1 MDNSHSFES
10 FLHNPWKYP
19 SREETVAMI
28 CYKRKERF
36 VEGYNYLEE
45 LKELVL
51 KYFGNQTNLEIFG
64 LAKYYNELQR
74 DVEENK
80 LIGLILL
87 GTQTDTDTDTD
98 NDNNN
103 NNISEQLNF
112 VNNYT
117 TKSGDKIKLTLASI
131 TQHLINDYIK
141 KDNIKRLCCE
151 TPNFHLYYK

>member
-1 MDNSHSFES
+1 MDNPFSFES

-28 CYKRKERF
+28 FYKRKERF

-45 LKELVL
+45 LKELLL

-64 LAKYYNELQR
+64 LAKYYNELQK

-87 GTQTDTDTDTD
+87 GTQTDTD
-98 NDNNN
+98 NNN
-103 NNISEQLNF
+103 NNISEQLIF

-117 TKSGDKIKLTLASI
+117 TKSGDKIKLTLGSI

-151 TPNFHLYYK
+151 TPNFQLYYK